1 MMLKK
6 SGKQYKVKGKQGN
19 YLLLYDVNGNIKPWV
34 IVKDVKRDKEGSI
47 SWSNEERYK
56 EESEATKILMI
67 K

>member
-6 SGKQYKVKGKQGN
+6 NGKQYEVKGRQGN

-34 IVKDVKRDKEGSI
+34 IVKDVKRDKGGSI
-47 SWSNEERYK
+47 SWINEDRYK
-56 EESEATKILMI
+56 EESEATKILMM

>member
-56 EESEATKILMI
+56 EESEATKILMM